1 MWGRRRVVEEEDGK
15 EEGSGGVNGERRRG
29 NGGGKVEGI
38 GGELR
43 NDVKKLGQG
52 WKKMVERTR
61 RKGLLKGEME
71 SNDVNY

>member
-1 MWGRRRVVEEEDGK
+1 MIRGGEENVGK
-15 EEGSGGVNGERRRG
+15 EKGCGGGGRWKRGKKEG
-29 NGGGKVEGI
+29 NGGGTVEGI
-38 GGELR
+38 GGALG